1 MNTPTGRGLTAFV
14 AGLFL
19 LAVSLA
25 SFAQDFPARPLKIV
39 VPLAPGG
46 GTDFFGRLLA
56 GKLSENLGQPV
67 LVENRPGGA
76 TMIGAEAV
84 AKAPADGHTLLLSA
98 LTTYA
103 VNPHLFRKMPYDPLR
118 DFAPVSLTGRFALL
132 LVVNADMPAR
142 TVAEFIALAKSRP
155 GALDFGSPGPCSTHQ
170 LAMELFMQGAGIRLT
185 HVPYKGAGPAMQE
198 LLAGRIPAMILDVS
212 TGLPHLKSGR
222 LRALAIASADRSPLM
237 PDVPT
242 IAESVLP
249 GYEAS
254 AWQGVVAPA
263 GTPPPVVS
271 RLNAEITRAI
281 ADAGVRQKLLDAGI
295 EPLRSTPE
303 QFSAYIRSETVKW
316 AEVVRKGNI
325 RIEQ

>member
-1 MNTPTGRGLTAFV
+1 MKIAIVRGLA
-14 AGLFL
+14 A
-19 LAVSLA
+19 AAAACSLCIGGA
-25 SFAQDFPARPLKIV
+25 AMAQDFPSRALKIV

-56 GKLSENLGQPV
+56 GKLAENLGQPV

-84 AKAPADGHTLLLSA
+84 AKAPADGYTLLLSA

-118 DFAPVSLTGRFALL
+118 DFAPVSLTGRFSLL
-132 LVVNADMPAR
+132 LVVNADVPAK
-142 TVAEFIALAKSRP
+142 TAAEFIALAKSKP
-155 GALDFGSPGPCSTHQ
+155 GALDFGSPGPGSTHQ
-170 LAMELFMQGAGIRLT
+170 LAMELFMQGTGTRLT

-212 TGLPHLKSGR
+212 TGLAHLKSGR
-222 LRALAIASADRSPLM
+222 LRALAIASPERSPLM
-237 PDVPT
+237 PEVPT
-242 IAESVLP
+242 IAETVLP

-263 GTPPPVVS
+263 ATPAAVVN
-271 RLNAEITRAI
+271 RLNAEIARAI

>member
-98 LTTYA
+98 LTTCA

-155 GALDFGSPGPCSTHQ
+155 GALDFGSPGPGSTHQ

-325 RIEQ
+325 REQ

>member
-155 GALDFGSPGPCSTHQ
+155 GALDFGSPGPGSTHQ
-170 LAMELFMQGAGIRLT
+170 LAMELFMQGAGLRLT

-263 GTPPPVVS
+263 GTPPSVVS

-325 RIEQ
+325 REQ